1 VDDGERVTLTTGQA
15 KRLLLGL
22 SILTLILVG
31 VATALRAGIE
41 RSDHPASADAGAF
54 GRPGSGSGSGSGSG
68 RTEHDA
74 GWQRGTRILLGG
86 GGTYTDDPSA
96 LNKSIGEPVE
106 LWTKGGKSRVTPARV
121 GAGAAGCAAGPVVT
135 VDLRVKSLA
144 GTMEL
149 PLNDFVLL
157 ASDGSLTLP
166 IPECSTGFA
175 DASAERTI
183 AFASADL
190 DRLVFATDPTDPLA
204 VWHLP

>member
-1 VDDGERVTLTTGQA
+1 MDDGERVTLTTAQA

-31 VATALRAGIE
+31 VATALRAGIK
-41 RSDHPASADAGAF
+41 RSDDPASPPAGLASADTGAF
-54 GRPGSGSGSGSGSG
+54 GRPGSG

-86 GGTYTDDPSA
+86 GGTYTNDPSA

-106 LWTKGGKSRVTPARV
+106 LWTKDGKSRVTPARV
-121 GAGAAGCAAGPVVT
+121 SAGTAGCAAGPVVT

-149 PLNDFVLL
+149 PLNDFALL

-190 DRLVFATDPTDPLA
+190 DRLVFATDPTDPVA
-204 VWHLP
+204 VWHLS